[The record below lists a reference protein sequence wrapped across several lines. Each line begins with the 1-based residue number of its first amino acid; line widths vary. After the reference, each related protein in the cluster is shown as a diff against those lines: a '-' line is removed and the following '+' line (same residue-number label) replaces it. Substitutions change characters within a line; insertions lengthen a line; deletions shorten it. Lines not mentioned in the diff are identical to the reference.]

1 LLLEEWKIN
10 ELKKIPNNNII
21 IVIII
26 IFGISIFFVMLYFD
40 ESYAIKKDSKNNN
53 DPGYDYEFNIENY
66 FEYKKEND
74 NNIDILKNQKSNIK
88 NHDNITTTTI
98 NDSNTISLI
107 QTTKDNSITDY
118 NFVAVGDWYFNEE
131 TKNNKQYSCNTS
143 LN

>member
-1 LLLEEWKIN
+1 M
-10 ELKKIPNNNII
+10 P
-21 IVIII
+21 
-26 IFGISIFFVMLYFD
+26 YFD

-88 NHDNITTTTI
+88 NHDNIPTTTI

-118 NFVAVGDWYFNEE
+118 NFVAVGD
-131 TKNNKQYSCNTS
+131 
-143 LN
+143 

>member
-1 LLLEEWKIN
+1 M
-10 ELKKIPNNNII
+10 P
-21 IVIII
+21 
-26 IFGISIFFVMLYFD
+26 YFD

-118 NFVAVGDWYFNEE
+118 NFVAVGD
-131 TKNNKQYSCNTS
+131 
-143 LN
+143 